1 MKYVRVV
8 FGTFVR
14 RLNRFA
20 AEVEIEGRLETVHVK
35 NTGRLKELLVPGAC
49 VGLSPSRNEARK
61 YRHSLI
67 SVKKGGIWVNIDSHA
82 PNRVVHEALEKGGV
96 PELAGLERL
105 KREAVFGQSRFD
117 FCFERNGRKGF
128 MEVKGVTLEKDGTAL
143 FPDAPTE
150 RGARHVRE
158 LIRAVKEGCEGVVF
172 FLIQMPGCRRFAP
185 HGKMDPSFAEAL
197 KTAAANG
204 VRVLAYDAEVTAGS
218 LVIGKPV
225 PVDLEGEVR

>member
-1 MKYVRVV
+1 MNYSRVV

-20 AEVEIEGRLETVHVK
+20 AEVEIGGRIETVHVK

-82 PNRVVHEALEKGGV
+82 PNAVVREALENGSV
-96 PELAGLERL
+96 PELAGLEHL

-117 FCFERNGRKGF
+117 FGFERNGRKGF

-143 FPDAPTE
+143 FPDAPTA
-150 RGARHVRE
+150 RGAKHVLE
-158 LIRAVKEGCEGVVF
+158 LIEAVKEGYEGIVF
-172 FLIQMPGCRRFAP
+172 FLIQMKGCRRFAP
-185 HGKMDPSFAEAL
+185 HAEMDGPFADAL
-197 KTAAANG
+197 KAATRNG
-204 VRVLAYDAEVTAGS
+204 VRILAYDAEVTEAS
-218 LVIGKPV
+218 MVIGEPLPV
-225 PVDLEGEVR
+225 HLD